1 MELLK
6 NKKSLIPSLIIPKTV
21 SYFAKTLEL
30 ISSRLASFF
39 GIRLFI
45 TPVNFPIPKRE
56 QYMLK
61 SAQKKRLYIPEIKKE
76 IEILSYGYSKK
87 KVLLVHGWSGRS
99 TQLFAFADKLLEN
112 GYMVISFDGPAH
124 GKSTG
129 RTTMMP
135 EFLKTIEKINTTFG
149 PFEAAIGHSFGATSL
164 YNAAATF
171 LDIKTFIAIG
181 SGDRISDI
189 ISNFAKK
196 LFSDYQV
203 VLAMDID
210 EFLVLDPIKNTSL
223 KDYLLQDFST
233 SSRSALGL
241 DVGQHPVLE
250 NSIDHN
256 KTFLSQ
262 REFAQLS
269 SRYTKPIVAFKPLK
283 WGSGFHRVKGKN
295 YTIDNHLYLFH
306 FGLVDYLSATSKASN
321 KEIKDAG
328 WKDHLD
334 RRFNLYR
341 LLKIGII
348 HQESF
353 IEKGR
358 KTLQKKRSWFA
369 WNKPAPLK
377 GHALI
382 KIPERFNSIV

>member
-6 NKKSLIPSLIIPKTV
+6 NKKQLTPSLLIPIPV
-21 SYFAKTLEL
+21 RCFAKTLEL

-61 SAQKKRLYIPEIKKE
+61 SAQKKRLQIPEIKKE

-112 GYMVISFDGPAH
+112 GFMVISFDGPAH

-181 SGDRISDI
+181 SGDRISEI
-189 ISNFAKK
+189 ISNFAKNLYLNEK
-196 LFSDYQV
+196 SAKKIQSGLEKKWV
-203 VLAMDID
+203 IH
-210 EFLVLDPIKNTSL
+210 LD
-223 KDYLLQDFST
+223 DFS
-233 SSRSALGL
+233 SS
-241 DVGQHPVLE
+241 
-250 NSIDHN
+250 
-256 KTFLSQ
+256 T
-262 REFAQLS
+262 
-269 SRYTKPIVAFKPLK
+269 VA
-283 WGSGFHRVKGKN
+283 
-295 YTIDNHLYLFH
+295 
-306 FGLVDYLSATSKASN
+306 
-321 KEIKDAG
+321 
-328 WKDHLD
+328 
-334 RRFNLYR
+334 
-341 LLKIGII
+341 
-348 HQESF
+348 
-353 IEKGR
+353 
-358 KTLQKKRSWFA
+358 KK
-369 WNKPAPLK
+369 
-377 GHALI
+377 I
-382 KIPERFNSIV
+382 KIPVLVVHDKTDGDVPVSCAYKIRQNLEKGSLFITNGLGHTKILRNNEVVHKSIKFIIQHT

>member
-1 MELLK
+1 LELLK
-6 NKKSLIPSLIIPKTV
+6 NKKSLIPSLIIPKPV
-21 SYFAKTLEL
+21 SYFAKILEL

-61 SAQKKRLYIPEIKKE
+61 SAQKKRLHIPEIKKE

-129 RTTMMP
+129 KTTMMP
-135 EFLKTIEKINTTFG
+135 EFLKTIQKINTTFG

-189 ISNFAKK
+189 ISNFVKNLYLNEKSAKK
-196 LFSDYQV
+196 IQLGLEKKWMIHVD
-203 VLAMDID
+203 
-210 EFLVLDPIKNTSL
+210 
-223 KDYLLQDFST
+223 DFS
-233 SSRSALGL
+233 SS
-241 DVGQHPVLE
+241 
-250 NSIDHN
+250 
-256 KTFLSQ
+256 T
-262 REFAQLS
+262 
-269 SRYTKPIVAFKPLK
+269 VA
-283 WGSGFHRVKGKN
+283 
-295 YTIDNHLYLFH
+295 
-306 FGLVDYLSATSKASN
+306 
-321 KEIKDAG
+321 
-328 WKDHLD
+328 
-334 RRFNLYR
+334 
-341 LLKIGII
+341 
-348 HQESF
+348 
-353 IEKGR
+353 
-358 KTLQKKRSWFA
+358 KK
-369 WNKPAPLK
+369 
-377 GHALI
+377 I
-382 KIPERFNSIV
+382 KIPVLVVHDTIDGDVPVSCAYRIRQNLEKGSLLITNGLGHTKILRNNEIVHKSIKFIIQHT

>member
-6 NKKSLIPSLIIPKTV
+6 NKKTLIPSLFIPIPV
-21 SYFAKTLEL
+21 RCFAKTLEL

-61 SAQKKRLYIPEIKKE
+61 SAQKKRLHIPEIKKE

-129 RTTMMP
+129 RTTMMT
-135 EFLKTIEKINTTFG
+135 EFLKTIEKINTSFG

-189 ISNFAKK
+189 ISNFAKNLYLK
-196 LFSDYQV
+196 EKSAKKIQLG
-203 VLAMDID
+203 LEKKWMIHID
-210 EFLVLDPIKNTSL
+210 
-223 KDYLLQDFST
+223 DFS
-233 SSRSALGL
+233 SSS
-241 DVGQHPVLE
+241 
-250 NSIDHN
+250 
-256 KTFLSQ
+256 
-262 REFAQLS
+262 
-269 SRYTKPIVAFKPLK
+269 VA
-283 WGSGFHRVKGKN
+283 
-295 YTIDNHLYLFH
+295 
-306 FGLVDYLSATSKASN
+306 
-321 KEIKDAG
+321 
-328 WKDHLD
+328 
-334 RRFNLYR
+334 
-341 LLKIGII
+341 
-348 HQESF
+348 
-353 IEKGR
+353 
-358 KTLQKKRSWFA
+358 KK
-369 WNKPAPLK
+369 
-377 GHALI
+377 I
-382 KIPERFNSIV
+382 KIPVLVVHDIIDGDVPVSCAYRIRQNLEKGSLFITNGLGHTKILRNNEVINKSIKFILQHT

>member
-6 NKKSLIPSLIIPKTV
+6 NKKTLIPSLFIPIPV
-21 SYFAKTLEL
+21 RCFAKTLEL

-61 SAQKKRLYIPEIKKE
+61 SAQKKRLHIPEIKKE

-129 RTTMMP
+129 RTTMMT
-135 EFLKTIEKINTTFG
+135 EFLKTIEKINTSFG

-181 SGDRISDI
+181 SFDRISDI
-189 ISNFAKK
+189 ISNFAKNLYLK
-196 LFSDYQV
+196 EKSAKKIQLG
-203 VLAMDID
+203 LEKKWMIHID
-210 EFLVLDPIKNTSL
+210 
-223 KDYLLQDFST
+223 DFS
-233 SSRSALGL
+233 SSS
-241 DVGQHPVLE
+241 
-250 NSIDHN
+250 
-256 KTFLSQ
+256 
-262 REFAQLS
+262 
-269 SRYTKPIVAFKPLK
+269 VA
-283 WGSGFHRVKGKN
+283 
-295 YTIDNHLYLFH
+295 
-306 FGLVDYLSATSKASN
+306 
-321 KEIKDAG
+321 
-328 WKDHLD
+328 
-334 RRFNLYR
+334 
-341 LLKIGII
+341 
-348 HQESF
+348 
-353 IEKGR
+353 
-358 KTLQKKRSWFA
+358 KK
-369 WNKPAPLK
+369 
-377 GHALI
+377 I
-382 KIPERFNSIV
+382 KIPVLVVHDIIDGDVPVSCAYRIRQNLEKGSLFITNGLGHTKILRNNEVINKSIKFILQHT

>member
-6 NKKSLIPSLIIPKTV
+6 NKKPLIPSLIIPKPV
-21 SYFAKTLEL
+21 SYFAKILEL
-30 ISSRLASFF
+30 ISSRLANFF

-129 RTTMMP
+129 KTTMMP
-135 EFLKTIEKINTTFG
+135 EFLKTIQKINTTFG

-189 ISNFAKK
+189 ISNFVKNLYLNEKSAKK
-196 LFSDYQV
+196 IQLGLEKKWMIHVD
-203 VLAMDID
+203 
-210 EFLVLDPIKNTSL
+210 
-223 KDYLLQDFST
+223 DFS
-233 SSRSALGL
+233 SS
-241 DVGQHPVLE
+241 
-250 NSIDHN
+250 
-256 KTFLSQ
+256 T
-262 REFAQLS
+262 
-269 SRYTKPIVAFKPLK
+269 VA
-283 WGSGFHRVKGKN
+283 
-295 YTIDNHLYLFH
+295 
-306 FGLVDYLSATSKASN
+306 
-321 KEIKDAG
+321 
-328 WKDHLD
+328 
-334 RRFNLYR
+334 
-341 LLKIGII
+341 
-348 HQESF
+348 
-353 IEKGR
+353 
-358 KTLQKKRSWFA
+358 KK
-369 WNKPAPLK
+369 
-377 GHALI
+377 I
-382 KIPERFNSIV
+382 KIPVLVVHDIIDGDVPVSCAYRIRQNLEKGSLLITNGLGHTKILRNNEIVHKSIKFIIQHT

>member
-1 MELLK
+1 LELLK
-6 NKKSLIPSLIIPKTV
+6 NKKLLIPSLIIPKPV
-21 SYFAKTLEL
+21 SYFAKILEL
-30 ISSRLASFF
+30 ISSRFASFF

-61 SAQKKRLYIPEIKKE
+61 SAQKKRLQIPEIKKE

-189 ISNFAKK
+189 ISNFVKNLYLNEKSAKK
-196 LFSDYQV
+196 IQLG
-203 VLAMDID
+203 LEKKWMIHID
-210 EFLVLDPIKNTSL
+210 
-223 KDYLLQDFST
+223 DFS
-233 SSRSALGL
+233 SS
-241 DVGQHPVLE
+241 
-250 NSIDHN
+250 
-256 KTFLSQ
+256 T
-262 REFAQLS
+262 
-269 SRYTKPIVAFKPLK
+269 VA
-283 WGSGFHRVKGKN
+283 
-295 YTIDNHLYLFH
+295 
-306 FGLVDYLSATSKASN
+306 
-321 KEIKDAG
+321 
-328 WKDHLD
+328 
-334 RRFNLYR
+334 
-341 LLKIGII
+341 
-348 HQESF
+348 
-353 IEKGR
+353 
-358 KTLQKKRSWFA
+358 KK
-369 WNKPAPLK
+369 
-377 GHALI
+377 I
-382 KIPERFNSIV
+382 KIPVLVVHDIIDGDVPVSCAYRIRQNLEKGSLLITNGLGHTKILRNNEIVHKSIKFIIQHT

>member
-6 NKKSLIPSLIIPKTV
+6 NKKQLTPSLLIPIPV
-21 SYFAKTLEL
+21 RCFAKTLEL

-61 SAQKKRLYIPEIKKE
+61 SAQKKRLQIPEIKKE

-112 GYMVISFDGPAH
+112 GFMVISFDGPAH

-181 SGDRISDI
+181 SGDRISEI
-189 ISNFAKK
+189 ISNFAKNLYLK
-196 LFSDYQV
+196 EKSAKKIQSGLEKKWV
-203 VLAMDID
+203 IH
-210 EFLVLDPIKNTSL
+210 LD
-223 KDYLLQDFST
+223 DFS
-233 SSRSALGL
+233 SS
-241 DVGQHPVLE
+241 
-250 NSIDHN
+250 
-256 KTFLSQ
+256 T
-262 REFAQLS
+262 
-269 SRYTKPIVAFKPLK
+269 VA
-283 WGSGFHRVKGKN
+283 
-295 YTIDNHLYLFH
+295 
-306 FGLVDYLSATSKASN
+306 
-321 KEIKDAG
+321 
-328 WKDHLD
+328 
-334 RRFNLYR
+334 
-341 LLKIGII
+341 
-348 HQESF
+348 
-353 IEKGR
+353 
-358 KTLQKKRSWFA
+358 KK
-369 WNKPAPLK
+369 
-377 GHALI
+377 I
-382 KIPERFNSIV
+382 KIPVLVVHDKTDGDVPVSCAYKIRQNLVKGSLLITNGLGHTKILRNNEVINKSIKFIIQHT

>member
-6 NKKSLIPSLIIPKTV
+6 NKKSLIPSLIIPKPV
-21 SYFAKTLEL
+21 SYFAKILEL

-61 SAQKKRLYIPEIKKE
+61 SAQKKRLHIPEIKKE

-129 RTTMMP
+129 KTTMMP
-135 EFLKTIEKINTTFG
+135 EFLKTIQKINTTFG

-189 ISNFAKK
+189 ISNFVKNLYLNEKSAKK
-196 LFSDYQV
+196 IQLGLEKKWMIHVD
-203 VLAMDID
+203 
-210 EFLVLDPIKNTSL
+210 
-223 KDYLLQDFST
+223 DFS
-233 SSRSALGL
+233 SS
-241 DVGQHPVLE
+241 
-250 NSIDHN
+250 
-256 KTFLSQ
+256 T
-262 REFAQLS
+262 
-269 SRYTKPIVAFKPLK
+269 VA
-283 WGSGFHRVKGKN
+283 
-295 YTIDNHLYLFH
+295 
-306 FGLVDYLSATSKASN
+306 
-321 KEIKDAG
+321 
-328 WKDHLD
+328 
-334 RRFNLYR
+334 
-341 LLKIGII
+341 
-348 HQESF
+348 
-353 IEKGR
+353 
-358 KTLQKKRSWFA
+358 KK
-369 WNKPAPLK
+369 
-377 GHALI
+377 I
-382 KIPERFNSIV
+382 KIPVLVVHDIIDGDVPVSCAYRIRQNLEKGSLFITNGLGHTKILRNNEVINKSIKFIIQHT

>member
-6 NKKSLIPSLIIPKTV
+6 NKKPLIPSLIIPKPV
-21 SYFAKTLEL
+21 SYFAKILEL

-196 LFSDYQV
+196 LY
-203 VLAMDID
+203 
-210 EFLVLDPIKNTSL
+210 L
-223 KDYLLQDFST
+223 KEKSAKKIQLGLEKKWMIHVDDFS
-233 SSRSALGL
+233 SS
-241 DVGQHPVLE
+241 
-250 NSIDHN
+250 
-256 KTFLSQ
+256 T
-262 REFAQLS
+262 
-269 SRYTKPIVAFKPLK
+269 VA
-283 WGSGFHRVKGKN
+283 
-295 YTIDNHLYLFH
+295 
-306 FGLVDYLSATSKASN
+306 
-321 KEIKDAG
+321 
-328 WKDHLD
+328 
-334 RRFNLYR
+334 
-341 LLKIGII
+341 
-348 HQESF
+348 
-353 IEKGR
+353 
-358 KTLQKKRSWFA
+358 KK
-369 WNKPAPLK
+369 
-377 GHALI
+377 I
-382 KIPERFNSIV
+382 KIPVLVVHDIIDGDVPVSCAYRIRQNLEKGSLLITNGLGHTKILRNNEIVHKSIKFIIQHT

>member
-6 NKKSLIPSLIIPKTV
+6 NKKSLTPSLIIPKTV

-61 SAQKKRLYIPEIKKE
+61 SAQKKRLHIPEIKKE

-129 RTTMMP
+129 KTTMMP
-135 EFLKTIEKINTTFG
+135 EFLKTIQKINTTFG

-189 ISNFAKK
+189 ISNFVKNLYLNEKSAKK
-196 LFSDYQV
+196 IQLGLEKKWMIHVD
-203 VLAMDID
+203 
-210 EFLVLDPIKNTSL
+210 
-223 KDYLLQDFST
+223 DFS
-233 SSRSALGL
+233 SS
-241 DVGQHPVLE
+241 
-250 NSIDHN
+250 
-256 KTFLSQ
+256 T
-262 REFAQLS
+262 
-269 SRYTKPIVAFKPLK
+269 VA
-283 WGSGFHRVKGKN
+283 
-295 YTIDNHLYLFH
+295 
-306 FGLVDYLSATSKASN
+306 
-321 KEIKDAG
+321 
-328 WKDHLD
+328 
-334 RRFNLYR
+334 
-341 LLKIGII
+341 
-348 HQESF
+348 
-353 IEKGR
+353 
-358 KTLQKKRSWFA
+358 KK
-369 WNKPAPLK
+369 
-377 GHALI
+377 I
-382 KIPERFNSIV
+382 KIPVLVVHDIIDGDVPVSCAYRIRQNLEKGSLLITNGLGHTKILRNNEIVHKSIKFIIQHT

>member
-6 NKKSLIPSLIIPKTV
+6 NKKSLIPSLIIPKPV
-21 SYFAKTLEL
+21 SYFAKILEL

-61 SAQKKRLYIPEIKKE
+61 SAQKKRLHIPEIKKE

-129 RTTMMP
+129 KTTMMP
-135 EFLKTIEKINTTFG
+135 EFLKTIQKINTTFG

-189 ISNFAKK
+189 ISNFVKNLYLNEKSAKK
-196 LFSDYQV
+196 IQLGLEKKWMIHVD
-203 VLAMDID
+203 
-210 EFLVLDPIKNTSL
+210 
-223 KDYLLQDFST
+223 DFS
-233 SSRSALGL
+233 SS
-241 DVGQHPVLE
+241 
-250 NSIDHN
+250 
-256 KTFLSQ
+256 T
-262 REFAQLS
+262 
-269 SRYTKPIVAFKPLK
+269 VA
-283 WGSGFHRVKGKN
+283 
-295 YTIDNHLYLFH
+295 
-306 FGLVDYLSATSKASN
+306 
-321 KEIKDAG
+321 
-328 WKDHLD
+328 
-334 RRFNLYR
+334 
-341 LLKIGII
+341 
-348 HQESF
+348 
-353 IEKGR
+353 
-358 KTLQKKRSWFA
+358 KK
-369 WNKPAPLK
+369 
-377 GHALI
+377 I
-382 KIPERFNSIV
+382 KIPVLVVHDIIDGDVPVSCAYRIRQNLEKGSLLITNGLGHTKILRNNEIVHKSIKFIIQHT

>member
-6 NKKSLIPSLIIPKTV
+6 NKKSLIPSLIIPKPV
-21 SYFAKTLEL
+21 SYFAKILEL

-61 SAQKKRLYIPEIKKE
+61 SAQKKRLHIPEIKKE

-189 ISNFAKK
+189 ISNFVKNLYLNEKSAKK
-196 LFSDYQV
+196 IQSGLEKKWV
-203 VLAMDID
+203 IH
-210 EFLVLDPIKNTSL
+210 LD
-223 KDYLLQDFST
+223 DFS
-233 SSRSALGL
+233 SS
-241 DVGQHPVLE
+241 
-250 NSIDHN
+250 
-256 KTFLSQ
+256 T
-262 REFAQLS
+262 
-269 SRYTKPIVAFKPLK
+269 VA
-283 WGSGFHRVKGKN
+283 
-295 YTIDNHLYLFH
+295 
-306 FGLVDYLSATSKASN
+306 
-321 KEIKDAG
+321 
-328 WKDHLD
+328 
-334 RRFNLYR
+334 
-341 LLKIGII
+341 
-348 HQESF
+348 
-353 IEKGR
+353 
-358 KTLQKKRSWFA
+358 KK
-369 WNKPAPLK
+369 
-377 GHALI
+377 I
-382 KIPERFNSIV
+382 KIPVLVVHDKTDGDVPVSCAYKIRQNLVKGSLFITNGLGHTKILRNNEVINKSIKFIIQHT

>member
-1 MELLK
+1 LELLK
-6 NKKSLIPSLIIPKTV
+6 NKKQLTPSLLIPIPV
-21 SYFAKTLEL
+21 RCFAKTLEL

-61 SAQKKRLYIPEIKKE
+61 SAQKKRLQIPEIKKE

-112 GYMVISFDGPAH
+112 GFMVISFDGPAH

-181 SGDRISDI
+181 SGDRISEI
-189 ISNFAKK
+189 ISNFAKNLYLK
-196 LFSDYQV
+196 EKSAKKIQSGLEKKWV
-203 VLAMDID
+203 IH
-210 EFLVLDPIKNTSL
+210 LD
-223 KDYLLQDFST
+223 DFS
-233 SSRSALGL
+233 SS
-241 DVGQHPVLE
+241 
-250 NSIDHN
+250 N
-256 KTFLSQ
+256 
-262 REFAQLS
+262 
-269 SRYTKPIVAFKPLK
+269 VA
-283 WGSGFHRVKGKN
+283 
-295 YTIDNHLYLFH
+295 
-306 FGLVDYLSATSKASN
+306 
-321 KEIKDAG
+321 
-328 WKDHLD
+328 
-334 RRFNLYR
+334 
-341 LLKIGII
+341 
-348 HQESF
+348 
-353 IEKGR
+353 
-358 KTLQKKRSWFA
+358 KK
-369 WNKPAPLK
+369 
-377 GHALI
+377 I
-382 KIPERFNSIV
+382 KIPVLVVHDKTDGDVPVSCAYKIRQNLEKGSLFITNGLGHTKILRNNEVVHKSIKFIIQHT

>member
-6 NKKSLIPSLIIPKTV
+6 NKKQLTPSLLIPIPV
-21 SYFAKTLEL
+21 RCFAKTLEL

-61 SAQKKRLYIPEIKKE
+61 SAQKKRLQIPEIKKE

-112 GYMVISFDGPAH
+112 GFMVISFDGPAH

-181 SGDRISDI
+181 SGDRISEI
-189 ISNFAKK
+189 ISNFAKNLYLK
-196 LFSDYQV
+196 EKSAKKIQSGLEKKWV
-203 VLAMDID
+203 IH
-210 EFLVLDPIKNTSL
+210 LD
-223 KDYLLQDFST
+223 DFS
-233 SSRSALGL
+233 SS
-241 DVGQHPVLE
+241 
-250 NSIDHN
+250 
-256 KTFLSQ
+256 T
-262 REFAQLS
+262 
-269 SRYTKPIVAFKPLK
+269 VA
-283 WGSGFHRVKGKN
+283 
-295 YTIDNHLYLFH
+295 
-306 FGLVDYLSATSKASN
+306 
-321 KEIKDAG
+321 
-328 WKDHLD
+328 
-334 RRFNLYR
+334 
-341 LLKIGII
+341 
-348 HQESF
+348 
-353 IEKGR
+353 
-358 KTLQKKRSWFA
+358 KK
-369 WNKPAPLK
+369 
-377 GHALI
+377 I
-382 KIPERFNSIV
+382 KIPVLVVHDKTDGDVPVSCAYKIRQNLEKGSLFITNGLGHTKILRNNEIVHKSIKFIIQHT

>member
-6 NKKSLIPSLIIPKTV
+6 NKKQLTPSLLIPIPV
-21 SYFAKTLEL
+21 RCFAKTLEL

-61 SAQKKRLYIPEIKKE
+61 SAQKKRLQIPEIKKE

-112 GYMVISFDGPAH
+112 GFMVISFDGPAH

-164 YNAAATF
+164 YNAVATF

-181 SGDRISDI
+181 SGDRISEI
-189 ISNFAKK
+189 ISNFAKNLYLK
-196 LFSDYQV
+196 EKSAKKIQSGLEKKWV
-203 VLAMDID
+203 IH
-210 EFLVLDPIKNTSL
+210 LD
-223 KDYLLQDFST
+223 DFS
-233 SSRSALGL
+233 SS
-241 DVGQHPVLE
+241 
-250 NSIDHN
+250 
-256 KTFLSQ
+256 T
-262 REFAQLS
+262 
-269 SRYTKPIVAFKPLK
+269 VA
-283 WGSGFHRVKGKN
+283 
-295 YTIDNHLYLFH
+295 
-306 FGLVDYLSATSKASN
+306 
-321 KEIKDAG
+321 
-328 WKDHLD
+328 
-334 RRFNLYR
+334 
-341 LLKIGII
+341 
-348 HQESF
+348 
-353 IEKGR
+353 
-358 KTLQKKRSWFA
+358 KK
-369 WNKPAPLK
+369 
-377 GHALI
+377 I
-382 KIPERFNSIV
+382 KIPVLVVHDKTDGDVPVSCAYKIRQNLEKGSLFITNGLGHTKILRNNEVVHKSIKFIIQHT

>member
-1 MELLK
+1 LELLK
-6 NKKSLIPSLIIPKTV
+6 NKKQLTPSLLIPIPV
-21 SYFAKTLEL
+21 RCFAKTLEL

-61 SAQKKRLYIPEIKKE
+61 SAQKKRLQIPEIKKE

-112 GYMVISFDGPAH
+112 GFMVISFDGPAH

-181 SGDRISDI
+181 SGDRISEI
-189 ISNFAKK
+189 ISNFAKNLYLK
-196 LFSDYQV
+196 EKSAKKIQSGLEKKWV
-203 VLAMDID
+203 IH
-210 EFLVLDPIKNTSL
+210 LD
-223 KDYLLQDFST
+223 DFS
-233 SSRSALGL
+233 SS
-241 DVGQHPVLE
+241 
-250 NSIDHN
+250 N
-256 KTFLSQ
+256 
-262 REFAQLS
+262 
-269 SRYTKPIVAFKPLK
+269 VA
-283 WGSGFHRVKGKN
+283 
-295 YTIDNHLYLFH
+295 
-306 FGLVDYLSATSKASN
+306 
-321 KEIKDAG
+321 
-328 WKDHLD
+328 
-334 RRFNLYR
+334 
-341 LLKIGII
+341 
-348 HQESF
+348 
-353 IEKGR
+353 
-358 KTLQKKRSWFA
+358 KK
-369 WNKPAPLK
+369 
-377 GHALI
+377 I
-382 KIPERFNSIV
+382 KIPVLVVHDKTDGDVPVSCAYKIRQNLEKGSLLITSELGHTKILRNNEVVQKSIKFIIQHT

>member
-61 SAQKKRLYIPEIKKE
+61 SAQKKRLHIPEIKKE

-129 RTTMMP
+129 KTTMMP
-135 EFLKTIEKINTTFG
+135 EFLKTIQKINTTFG

-171 LDIKTFIAIG
+171 LDIETFIAIG

-189 ISNFAKK
+189 ISNFVKNLYLNEKSAKK
-196 LFSDYQV
+196 IQLGLEKKWMIHVD
-203 VLAMDID
+203 
-210 EFLVLDPIKNTSL
+210 
-223 KDYLLQDFST
+223 DFS
-233 SSRSALGL
+233 SS
-241 DVGQHPVLE
+241 
-250 NSIDHN
+250 
-256 KTFLSQ
+256 T
-262 REFAQLS
+262 
-269 SRYTKPIVAFKPLK
+269 VA
-283 WGSGFHRVKGKN
+283 
-295 YTIDNHLYLFH
+295 
-306 FGLVDYLSATSKASN
+306 
-321 KEIKDAG
+321 
-328 WKDHLD
+328 
-334 RRFNLYR
+334 
-341 LLKIGII
+341 
-348 HQESF
+348 
-353 IEKGR
+353 
-358 KTLQKKRSWFA
+358 KK
-369 WNKPAPLK
+369 
-377 GHALI
+377 I
-382 KIPERFNSIV
+382 KIPVLVVHDIIDGDVPVSCAYRIRQNLEKGSLLITNGLGHTKILRNNEIVHKSIKFIIQHT

>member
-6 NKKSLIPSLIIPKTV
+6 NKKQLTPSLLIPIPV
-21 SYFAKTLEL
+21 RCFAKTLEL

-61 SAQKKRLYIPEIKKE
+61 SAQKKRLQIPEIKKE

-112 GYMVISFDGPAH
+112 GFMVISFDGPAH

-181 SGDRISDI
+181 SGDRISEI
-189 ISNFAKK
+189 ISNFAKNLYLK
-196 LFSDYQV
+196 EKSAKKIQSGLEKKWV
-203 VLAMDID
+203 IH
-210 EFLVLDPIKNTSL
+210 LD
-223 KDYLLQDFST
+223 DFS
-233 SSRSALGL
+233 SS
-241 DVGQHPVLE
+241 
-250 NSIDHN
+250 
-256 KTFLSQ
+256 T
-262 REFAQLS
+262 
-269 SRYTKPIVAFKPLK
+269 VA
-283 WGSGFHRVKGKN
+283 
-295 YTIDNHLYLFH
+295 
-306 FGLVDYLSATSKASN
+306 
-321 KEIKDAG
+321 
-328 WKDHLD
+328 
-334 RRFNLYR
+334 
-341 LLKIGII
+341 
-348 HQESF
+348 
-353 IEKGR
+353 
-358 KTLQKKRSWFA
+358 KK
-369 WNKPAPLK
+369 
-377 GHALI
+377 I
-382 KIPERFNSIV
+382 KIPVLVVHDKTDGDVPVSCAYKIRQNLEKGSLFITNGLGHTKILRNNEVVHKSIKFIIQHT

>member
-1 MELLK
+1 LELLK

-30 ISSRLASFF
+30 ISIRLASFF

-61 SAQKKRLYIPEIKKE
+61 SAQKKRLHIPEIKKE

-112 GYMVISFDGPAH
+112 GFMVISFDGPAH

-171 LDIKTFIAIG
+171 LGIKTFIAIG

-189 ISNFAKK
+189 ISNFAKNLYLNEK
-196 LFSDYQV
+196 SAKKIQSGLEKKWV
-203 VLAMDID
+203 IH
-210 EFLVLDPIKNTSL
+210 LD
-223 KDYLLQDFST
+223 DFS
-233 SSRSALGL
+233 SS
-241 DVGQHPVLE
+241 
-250 NSIDHN
+250 
-256 KTFLSQ
+256 T
-262 REFAQLS
+262 
-269 SRYTKPIVAFKPLK
+269 VA
-283 WGSGFHRVKGKN
+283 
-295 YTIDNHLYLFH
+295 
-306 FGLVDYLSATSKASN
+306 
-321 KEIKDAG
+321 
-328 WKDHLD
+328 
-334 RRFNLYR
+334 
-341 LLKIGII
+341 
-348 HQESF
+348 
-353 IEKGR
+353 
-358 KTLQKKRSWFA
+358 KK
-369 WNKPAPLK
+369 
-377 GHALI
+377 I
-382 KIPERFNSIV
+382 KIPVLVVHDKTDGDVPVSCAYKIRQNLEKGSLFITNGLGHTKILRNNEVINKSIKFIIQHT

>member
-6 NKKSLIPSLIIPKTV
+6 NKKLLIPSLIIPKPV
-21 SYFAKTLEL
+21 SYFAKILEL
-30 ISSRLASFF
+30 ISSRFASFF

-61 SAQKKRLYIPEIKKE
+61 SAQKKRLHIPEIKKE

-189 ISNFAKK
+189 ISNFVKNLYLNEKSAKK
-196 LFSDYQV
+196 IQLGLEKKWMIHVD
-203 VLAMDID
+203 
-210 EFLVLDPIKNTSL
+210 
-223 KDYLLQDFST
+223 DFS
-233 SSRSALGL
+233 SS
-241 DVGQHPVLE
+241 
-250 NSIDHN
+250 
-256 KTFLSQ
+256 T
-262 REFAQLS
+262 
-269 SRYTKPIVAFKPLK
+269 VA
-283 WGSGFHRVKGKN
+283 
-295 YTIDNHLYLFH
+295 
-306 FGLVDYLSATSKASN
+306 
-321 KEIKDAG
+321 
-328 WKDHLD
+328 
-334 RRFNLYR
+334 
-341 LLKIGII
+341 
-348 HQESF
+348 
-353 IEKGR
+353 
-358 KTLQKKRSWFA
+358 KK
-369 WNKPAPLK
+369 
-377 GHALI
+377 I
-382 KIPERFNSIV
+382 KIPVLVVHDIIDGDVPVSCAYRIRQNLEKGSLLITNGLGHTKILRNNEIVHKSIKFIIQHT

>member
-6 NKKSLIPSLIIPKTV
+6 NKKQLTPSLLIPIPV
-21 SYFAKTLEL
+21 RCFAKTLEL

-61 SAQKKRLYIPEIKKE
+61 SAQKKRLQIPEIKKE

-112 GYMVISFDGPAH
+112 GFMVISFDGPAH

-164 YNAAATF
+164 YNAVATF

-181 SGDRISDI
+181 SGDRISEI
-189 ISNFAKK
+189 ISNFAKNLYLK
-196 LFSDYQV
+196 EKSAKKIQSGLEKKWV
-203 VLAMDID
+203 IH
-210 EFLVLDPIKNTSL
+210 LD
-223 KDYLLQDFST
+223 DFS
-233 SSRSALGL
+233 SS
-241 DVGQHPVLE
+241 
-250 NSIDHN
+250 
-256 KTFLSQ
+256 T
-262 REFAQLS
+262 
-269 SRYTKPIVAFKPLK
+269 VA
-283 WGSGFHRVKGKN
+283 
-295 YTIDNHLYLFH
+295 
-306 FGLVDYLSATSKASN
+306 
-321 KEIKDAG
+321 
-328 WKDHLD
+328 
-334 RRFNLYR
+334 
-341 LLKIGII
+341 
-348 HQESF
+348 
-353 IEKGR
+353 
-358 KTLQKKRSWFA
+358 KK
-369 WNKPAPLK
+369 
-377 GHALI
+377 I
-382 KIPERFNSIV
+382 KIPVLVVHDKTDGDVPVSCAYKIRQNLEKGSLFITNGLGHTKILRNNEVINKSIKFIIQHT